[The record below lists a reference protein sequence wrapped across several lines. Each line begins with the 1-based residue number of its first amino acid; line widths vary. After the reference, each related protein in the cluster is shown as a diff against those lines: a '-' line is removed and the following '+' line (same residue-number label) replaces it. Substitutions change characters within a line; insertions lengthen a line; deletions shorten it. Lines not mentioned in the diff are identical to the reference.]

1 MPPRWTIDA
10 VHGAKVRCVISGMY
24 PSDPVAYARI
34 VFLEDCE
41 PMVKRNNLPSCFY
54 SIIERGWA

>member
-10 VHGAKVRCVISGMY
+10 VAKAQMRCVIRE
-24 PSDPVAYARI
+24 P
-34 VFLEDCE
+34 LEDNKLSQAFWTFHKSME

-54 SIIERGWA
+54 SIIERGGA